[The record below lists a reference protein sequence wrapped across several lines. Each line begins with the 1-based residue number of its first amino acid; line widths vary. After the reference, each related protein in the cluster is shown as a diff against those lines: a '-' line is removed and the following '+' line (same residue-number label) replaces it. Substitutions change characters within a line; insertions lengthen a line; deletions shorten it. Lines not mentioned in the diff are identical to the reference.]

1 MHSFKSAKQFSMAFV
16 IFLSVL
22 FRLSKIYETRDIAIR
37 RYNNFINI
45 DNSTLF
51 FNCISSNSIHFMC
64 NLIFDPGN
72 LDKWTNV
79 KTELYSSSE
88 SSFNWMRLDYL
99 ISSPTTFDGN
109 KLKVQIITQI

>member
-1 MHSFKSAKQFSMAFV
+1 
-16 IFLSVL
+16 
-22 FRLSKIYETRDIAIR
+22 
-37 RYNNFINI
+37 
-45 DNSTLF
+45 
-51 FNCISSNSIHFMC
+51 MC

-79 KTELYSSSE
+79 KTELYSNSE

-109 KLKVQIITQI
+109 ELKVQIITQI